1 MRISCK
7 MILMW
12 HFLRKLPNRR
22 MKSQITKIG
31 AGLPMTSK
39 SSPDE
44 LLGELFQDVQM
55 HRIYPDG
62 MTFVDLVPQEKLRSI
77 VRAYEKQ
84 RQNPDFDLA
93 RFVQRHFKN
102 YVREESSYRTN
113 QHHTPEQHINELWGV
128 LTRETYLNKGSLL
141 PLPYPYIV
149 PGGRFGAQWY
159 WDSYFT
165 MLGLAASGRWDL
177 VEGMLKNFAF
187 MIRKFGYIPSGNRTY
202 YLSRSQPPY
211 FVHMVRLFMQKKGK
225 SILVRYLPYLLAE
238 YSFWMKG
245 VKDLSTTNTASRRV
259 VLMPDGSVLNRYY
272 DNKRTPRPEMYRD
285 DVDTA
290 LMSNRPASKVYL
302 DIRAAAESG
311 WDFSSR
317 WFKDGENLTSIH
329 TTDLIP
335 VDLNCLLVDL
345 ESAIAEAYR
354 MLKQPLLAKR
364 YESKA
369 EKRIEAINKYCW
381 SHKFGYY
388 FDYDF
393 IEKKRTPHMTLAAV
407 SALYSGVASRSQA
420 NHVTAELENK
430 FLKPGGLI
438 TTLSKS
444 GQQWDSP
451 NGWAPLHWLAVQG
464 LRRYGHDELAAT
476 IKKRWMS
483 SVVKVYTHDYKMVEK
498 YNMFHALDV
507 AGGGEYEL
515 QDGFG
520 WTNGVYMALLKE
532 KSDTK

>member
-1 MRISCK
+1 
-7 MILMW
+7 MW
-12 HFLRKLPNRR
+12 HYLRRLPNRR
-22 MKSQITKIG
+22 VKSQITKIG
-31 AGLPMTSK
+31 AGLPIPPQG
-39 SSPDE
+39 SPDE

-77 VRAYEKQ
+77 VKAYEKQ
-84 RQNPDFDLA
+84 RQNPQFDLA
-93 RFVQRHFKN
+93 RFVQIHFKN
-102 YVREESSYRTN
+102 YVKEETSYRTN
-113 QHHTPEQHINELWGV
+113 QHHTAEEHINELWNV

-177 VEGMLKNFAF
+177 AEGMIKNFAF

-211 FVHMVRLFMQKKGK
+211 FVHMVRLLAEKKGK
-225 SILVRYLPYLLAE
+225 STLVRYLPYLVAE
-238 YSFWMKG
+238 YTFWMKG
-245 VKDLSTTNTASRRV
+245 SKDLSSLKSAYRRV
-259 VLMPDGSVLNRYY
+259 VLMPDGSILNRYY

-317 WFKDGENLTSIH
+317 WFKDGQNLTTIH
-329 TTDLIP
+329 TSDIIP
-335 VDLNCLLVDL
+335 VDLNCLLVQL
-345 ESAIAEAYR
+345 EQSIAEAYR
-354 MLKQPLLAKR
+354 MLRQPLLAKR
-364 YESKA
+364 YERKA
-369 EKRIEAINKYCW
+369 ERRIEAIRKYCW
-381 SHKFGYY
+381 SHKHEFF

-393 IEKKRTPHMTLAAV
+393 VERKRTPHYTLAAV
-407 SALYSGVASRSQA
+407 STLHAGVATQLQGEKVA
-420 NHVTAELENK
+420 HKLEK
-430 FLKPGGLI
+430 DFLKEGGLV
-438 TTLSKS
+438 TTLTES
-444 GQQWDSP
+444 GQQWDAP
-451 NGWAPLHWLAVQG
+451 NGWAPLHWLAIQG
-464 LRRYGHDELAAT
+464 LRRYEHLELAEEV
-476 IKKRWMS
+476 KKRWIAS
-483 SVVKVYTHDYKMVEK
+483 NIKVYAHDYKMVEK
-498 YNMFHALDV
+498 YNVVDV
-507 AGGGEYEL
+507 LNAAGGGEYEL

-520 WTNGVYMALLKE
+520 WTNGVLMALLKE
-532 KSDTK
+532 DEKTP